1 MKKNTPDYM
10 DLAVRDSVPREQV
23 YSMCREEAERGN
35 LLAQFNLASMY
46 SKGFGVIRNHQT
58 AFKWYRLSAKQGHTA
73 AQLALGIKYFH
84 GEGTKKDLVLS
95 YTWLRIAENNGQAG
109 ASKIQ
114 GTVSRMMTQSQIN
127 KARNLAEAADENGYL
142 DV

>member
-1 MKKNTPDYM
+1 MNS
-10 DLAVRDSVPREQV
+10 L
-23 YSMCREEAERGN
+23 
-35 LLAQFNLASMY
+35 
-46 SKGFGVIRNHQT
+46 
-58 AFKWYRLSAKQGHTA
+58 
-73 AQLALGIKYFH
+73 
-84 GEGTKKDLVLS
+84 KDLVLS

-127 KARNLAEAADENGYL
+127 KARDLAEAAGENGYL